1 MDNRS
6 IGEQVTDEIINEQF
20 PTRQMQIDHLKEVS
34 ETIKNNPDLKE
45 TIKKE
50 LSSNPTNQTKEE
62 KFQKTK
68 SLILSKLMN
77 KTYNGFASLLVL
89 CLTVF
94 MMAGGSLFYILLTN
108 GFFK

>member
-1 MDNRS
+1 M
-6 IGEQVTDEIINEQF
+6 
-20 PTRQMQIDHLKEVS
+20 
-34 ETIKNNPDLKE
+34 
-45 TIKKE
+45 
-50 LSSNPTNQTKEE
+50 QTKEE

>member
-20 PTRQMQIDHLKEVS
+20 PTRQMQIDHLKEIS
-34 ETIKNNPDLKE
+34 ETIKSNPDLKE
-45 TIKKE
+45 TIKNE

-68 SLILSKLMN
+68 SLILSK
-77 KTYNGFASLLVL
+77 S
-89 CLTVF
+89 
-94 MMAGGSLFYILLTN
+94 II
-108 GFFK
+108 

>member
-34 ETIKNNPDLKE
+34 ETIKN
-45 TIKKE
+45 E